1 MGKDVTFSI
10 NLKLNGQDAVKQV
23 SVNIDEVR
31 RAIDMATDSAK
42 KLSENLILFNQG
54 AELVKNLSGSF
65 NDVVGRAE

>member
-1 MGKDVTFSI
+1 MDKNVTFSI

-42 KLSENLILFNQG
+42 KFGENLILLNQKIEF
-54 AELVKNLSGSF
+54 ARNLAG
-65 NDVVGRAE
+65 DCGRAE